1 MGKEEKKFFSDK
13 SRLQQKNY
21 LTRKDLF
28 TRANTG
34 IASKLFV
41 IFR

>member
-1 MGKEEKKFFSDK
+1 MGKEEKKIFRTKVDC
-13 SRLQQKNY
+13 SRKIY

-41 IFR
+41 ILR